1 MFRKLLFLLCLLS
14 PPSLIA
20 AQPETQLKTRQGIV
34 QGQLT
39 EGIYS
44 FKGIPYA
51 LPPVGDLRW
60 RAPQPVGPHEGVL
73 AAVEFG
79 PRCLQSSRQGGP
91 MSEDCLLLNVWTAGL
106 DAVKRPVMLWI
117 HGGAFRAGSGDIPG
131 EVLAREGTVV
141 VSINYRLG
149 PLGFFADPA
158 LGNAGANFGLQD
170 MTLALQW
177 VRDNIG
183 AFGGDPERVTIFGV
197 SAGGMAVNMLMVSEQ
212 AQGLFSGAIAQSG
225 YATWALPRSADAPE
239 SEIQTM
245 NMQPAAAAEAISRE
259 IIERVDASA
268 TTTAARRQLDGK
280 KLVNALRG
288 FQLPIVDGSTLAE
301 EPALLFLRG
310 QQHKVPY
317 MTGGNSFEGSVMMG
331 TLISIDAYAAI
342 LGERQ
347 ARARQLYAAD
357 FSHSKQRGFQRMF
370 GDNRYLLSA
379 RVLGQS
385 MEAVNTPAWLYYVDF
400 LTRDQRGKAAG
411 TSHGSD
417 GYYLFGGHM
426 NPDPQVQ
433 ELARQLRHYWVNFAT
448 SGNPNGE
455 GLPLWPAYRAET
467 DQWLVFAVDSKAQAG
482 ILRDKLDLLE
492 SHYRQRTAQ

>member
-1 MFRKLLFLLCLLS
+1 MFRNLLFLLCLLS
-14 PPSLIA
+14 PTILIA
-20 AQPETQLKTRQGIV
+20 EQPETQLNTSQGV
-34 QGQLT
+34 VEGQLSD
-39 EGIYS
+39 GIYS

-51 LPPVGDLRW
+51 RPPLGDLRW
-60 RAPQPVGPHEGVL
+60 RAPQPAQPHEGVL
-73 AAVEFG
+73 AAMEFG
-79 PRCLQSSRQGGP
+79 PRCLQSSRQAGA

-106 DAVKRPVMLWI
+106 DAAKRPVMLWI
-117 HGGAFRAGSGDIPG
+117 HGGAFRAGSGNIPG
-131 EVLAREGTVV
+131 EVLAREGAVV

-158 LGNAGANFGLQD
+158 LASQGVNFGLQD

-177 VRDNIG
+177 IRDNIK

-225 YATWALPRSADAPE
+225 YATWALPRSAQAPE
-239 SEIQTM
+239 SGVKTM
-245 NMQPAAAAEAISRE
+245 NMQAAEAAETISRK
-259 IIERVDASA
+259 IIERVDAGA
-268 TTTAARRQLDGK
+268 TTAAAKRQLDGK

-288 FQLPIVDGSTLAE
+288 FQLPIVDGSTLRE
-301 EPALLFLRG
+301 EPALLFQRG

-331 TLISIDAYAAI
+331 TLISIDAYAAM

-347 ARARQLYAAD
+347 ARARQLYASD
-357 FSHSKQRGFQRMF
+357 FSHSEQRGFQRMF

-400 LTRDQRGKAAG
+400 LAADKRGKSAG

-417 GYYLFGGHM
+417 GYYLFGGHIS
-426 NPDPQVQ
+426 PDPEVQ
-433 ELARQLRHYWVNFAT
+433 ELARQLRHYWLNFAA

-455 GLPLWPAYRAET
+455 GLPRWPAYRAEN
-467 DQWLVFAVDSKAQAG
+467 DQWLVLGVESQAQAG
-482 ILRDKLDLLE
+482 VLKDKLDLLE
-492 SHYRQRTAQ
+492 SHYEARTTQ